1 MARDMTLE
9 EALINLNNAAY
20 RALRI
25 ASKSKADA
33 SQIERL
39 QTLAKLSDQAVDA
52 PVTREVSNATQT
64 QKDQVA

>member
-1 MARDMTLE
+1 MAREVTLE

-20 RALRI
+20 RALRL

-52 PVTREVSNATQT
+52 PVAREVSNAA
-64 QKDQVA
+64 QVRKAGAA

>member
-1 MARDMTLE
+1 MTLE

-25 ASKSKADA
+25 AMKTKAGTA
-33 SQIERL
+33 QIERL

-52 PVTREVSNATQT
+52 PVTREVSNAPAAK
-64 QKDQVA
+64 KDQVA